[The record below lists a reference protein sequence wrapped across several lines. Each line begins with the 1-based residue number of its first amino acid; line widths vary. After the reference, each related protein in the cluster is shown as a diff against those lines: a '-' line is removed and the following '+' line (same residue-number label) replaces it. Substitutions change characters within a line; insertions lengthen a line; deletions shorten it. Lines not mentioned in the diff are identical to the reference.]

1 MAEATVILEVHEGVA
16 TVRINRPD
24 KLNALNASV
33 RKELRDAF
41 ERIAADP
48 SIGAVIVTG
57 TGEKAFVAGADIE
70 ELSRLDEGSGR
81 RFSDEG
87 QALFNLIESLD
98 RPVIAAVNGYA
109 LGGGCELALA
119 CHMRIASASA
129 KFGQPEVNLGTIPG
143 YGGTQ
148 RLTRLVGKGKA
159 LEMILTGEAIDAQE
173 AHRIGLANTVV
184 PPAELMATAER
195 VARMIM
201 TKGPKAVAN
210 ALRAVRDADER
221 HLSGGQEAEA
231 ALFGQCCGSDEFHE
245 GTAAFLQKRKPQF
258 RNA

>member
-1 MAEATVILEVHEGVA
+1 MADPTVLIEIHDGVA

-24 KLNALNASV
+24 KLNALNTSV
-33 RKELRDAF
+33 RTGLREAF

-48 SIGAVIVTG
+48 TIGAVIMTG
-57 TGEKAFVAGADIE
+57 AGEKAFVAGADIE

-81 RFSDEG
+81 RFADEG
-87 QALFNLIESLD
+87 QALYNRIESLD

-119 CHMRIASASA
+119 CHIRIASSSA

-159 LEMILTGEAIDAQE
+159 LEMILTGEAVDAQE
-173 AHRIGLANTVV
+173 AHRIGLANAVV
-184 PPAELMATAER
+184 PPADLMATAER
-195 VARMIM
+195 MARTIM
-201 TKGPKAVAN
+201 TKGPRAVAH
-210 ALRAVRDADER
+210 ALRAVQDADER
-221 HLSGGQEAEA
+221 HLSGGLEAEA
-231 ALFGQCCGSDEFHE
+231 ALFGQCCGTDDFRE